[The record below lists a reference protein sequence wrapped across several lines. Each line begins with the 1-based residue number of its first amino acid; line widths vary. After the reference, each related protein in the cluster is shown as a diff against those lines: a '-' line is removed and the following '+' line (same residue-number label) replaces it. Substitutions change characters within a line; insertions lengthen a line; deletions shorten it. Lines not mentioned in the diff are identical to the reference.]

1 MSTASAFPSDP
12 SAVLSSGSPTGG
24 PGAFPAGLP
33 TPGLTASGLPTP
45 GLTVSG
51 LTASGSSGADWR
63 SLLPDGW
70 RQRLAELGADE
81 AMLAQIETAA
91 DAASS
96 ARGGSSAPGRTP
108 SVPGRV
114 ARAEHSL
121 ATVLTPAGPLRA
133 TLSPAEPVCAGDW
146 VLVRQADPV
155 VTQVLPRRTALSR
168 HAAGKTTEAQTLAAN
183 VDDIFIT
190 VAADRGV
197 SLDRI
202 ERFLALAWE
211 SGAAPVV
218 VLTKRDLLD
227 PDAATPLLTSAMGAA
242 PGAEVYLVSVV
253 TGEGIDELAQRFR
266 PGRTAALI
274 GSSGAGKSSLLNALA
289 GAEVAATSQ
298 VREADGKGRHK
309 TAWREL
315 VVLGRGGAII
325 DTPGLRGLGLWLDGG
340 GLEATFAD
348 ITELA
353 AGCRFSNCEHETE
366 PGCAVIAAIETG
378 ELEARRLA
386 SYRKLEREAAYVAHK
401 TDVRAR
407 RAEARA
413 WASRTKEA
421 QGRTRQNPRYS

>member
-1 MSTASAFPSDP
+1 MSTPVFPSDP
-12 SAVLSSGSPTGG
+12 SAVPPSGWPDVPTSSAPGESSPGLPDSC
-24 PGAFPAGLP
+24 PGAAAAG
-33 TPGLTASGLPTP
+33 
-45 GLTVSG
+45 
-51 LTASGSSGADWR
+51 WR
-63 SLLPDGW
+63 SLVPDGW

-81 AMLAQIETAA
+81 ATLTQIEAAA
-91 DAASS
+91 DAASPAS
-96 ARGGSSAPGRTP
+96 GGPP
-108 SVPGRV
+108 LPGRV
-114 ARAEHSL
+114 ARAEHSQ
-121 ATVLTPAGPLRA
+121 ATVLTPAGPLRTA
-133 TLSPAEPVCAGDW
+133 LSPTEPVCAGDW
-146 VLVRQADPV
+146 VLVRPSDPV
-155 VTQVLPRRTALSR
+155 VTQVLPRRTTVAR
-168 HAAGKTTEAQTLAAN
+168 HAAGKTTQAQTLAAN
-183 VDDIFIT
+183 VDDVFIT

-211 SGAAPVV
+211 SGATPVI
-218 VLTKRDLLD
+218 VLTKRDLLA

-242 PGAEVYLVSVV
+242 PGAEVFLVSVV
-253 TGEGIDELAQRFR
+253 TGEGIGELSQRLR

-298 VREADGKGRHK
+298 VREADGKGKHK

-315 VVLGRGGAII
+315 VVLDQGGAII

-353 AGCRFSNCEHETE
+353 AGCRFADCRHDTE
-366 PGCAVIAAIETG
+366 PGCAVTAAIETG

-386 SYRKLEREAAYVAHK
+386 SYRKLEREAAYVARK
-401 TDVRAR
+401 TDARAR
-407 RAEARA
+407 RAEARV

>member
-1 MSTASAFPSDP
+1 M
-12 SAVLSSGSPTGG
+12 
-24 PGAFPAGLP
+24 
-33 TPGLTASGLPTP
+33 
-45 GLTVSG
+45 
-51 LTASGSSGADWR
+51 
-63 SLLPDGW
+63 
-70 RQRLAELGADE
+70 GADE
-81 AMLAQIETAA
+81 ATLTQIETAA
-91 DAASS
+91 DDASQ
-96 ARGGSSAPGRTP
+96 ARGGP

-121 ATVLTPAGPLRA
+121 ATVLTPAGPLRT
-133 TLSPAEPVCAGDW
+133 TLPPTEPVCAGDW
-146 VLVRQADPV
+146 VLVCPADPV
-155 VTQVLPRRTALSR
+155 LTRVLPRRTALAR
-168 HAAGKTTEAQTLAAN
+168 HAAGKKTEAQTLAAN

-197 SLDRI
+197 SLDRV

-211 SGAAPVV
+211 SGATPVV
-218 VLTKRDLLD
+218 VLTKRDLLA
-227 PDAATPLLTSAMGAA
+227 PDATTALLTSATGAA

-253 TGEGIDELAQRFR
+253 TGEGIGELAERFR

-274 GSSGAGKSSLLNALA
+274 GSSGAGKSSLLNTLA

-315 VVLGRGGAII
+315 VVLDQGGAII

-348 ITELA
+348 ISELA
-353 AGCRFSNCEHETE
+353 ARCRFSDCRHDTE
-366 PGCAVIAAIETG
+366 PGCAVTAAIETG

-386 SYRKLEREAAYVAHK
+386 SYRKLEREAAYVARK
-401 TDVRAR
+401 ADIRTR

-413 WASRTKEA
+413 SALRVREA